1 MNEEVMEK
9 LAKVGISVSLEQVM
23 GGKVFP
29 GWTDAEKEAAARWAD
44 LVLSAEKQKE
54 RKLKDGEKKVL
65 VPQKPDFLRKY

>member
-1 MNEEVMEK
+1 MNEEVNYNETVVDR
-9 LAKVGISVSLEQVM
+9 LAKVGIKVVEKQVA
-23 GGKVFP
+23 
-29 GWTDAEKEAAARWAD
+29 GWHQEEKLTAIDWAN